1 MTHGRLQVTF
11 KFGLEMPI
19 HTHTIWFF
27 GGFHPKNV
35 KQYQR
40 TSLSLGPYVMTLWNI
55 RPFQIVSYDV
65 LWNESDKI
73 VSFLHT
79 RSTS

>member
-27 GGFHPKNV
+27 GGISPQKCEAVSTNKSV
-35 KQYQR
+35 NR
-40 TSLSLGPYVMTLWNI
+40 TIRNDIVNI

-65 LWNESDKI
+65 LWKESDKV